1 MKPKTA
7 IILCV
12 VLIVCIGLM
21 LLWRSDLFQAKPA
34 EPDRSIF
41 DPAPS
46 KATDLTITDS
56 KGKVLRFHRTNDDWQ
71 IVQPVK
77 AKADNWRVNEVADA
91 MRLLAGD
98 KIEDL
103 ANKMT
108 GLDSPLYKVKILDD
122 KGRNYEF
129 HVGKQAPRIGSTTT
143 RTYIRIPGG
152 KDYVVAE
159 DFTEKLGRSVR
170 EFRDK
175 TIMDIRS
182 DRVVRVTVSGQE
194 NYELLKRGSEWDFV
208 SPFNAK
214 AIKDKVD
221 GLVRKAASLNANEIV
236 SVPAGGDLGM
246 FGLEK
251 GKEVAVVR
259 LTLKPEELTTTPAT
273 TKAVKKRGKSY
284 EIAFGRKTKDMIYVR
299 RLDKDD
305 VFLVD
310 ASTLDDLQPKM
321 TDLRVKEII
330 DVAKFAVIKI
340 DLELPGGPVAL
351 SKGHA
356 TWQMVK
362 PFAGRAN
369 SSAINDMIDKINSL
383 KAESFRDGVTALAGY
398 GLDPPKSRIAMTL
411 SGQTQRPTLLIGNT
425 TPSGEMTFVKSA
437 SDPAVAILQ
446 SKDLKDLPS
455 KAAEFWDTTLL
466 KLPANSKVTRLVI
479 KRPDDKDTFT
489 VQRDQKDPQEWSMLS
504 PIRTAA
510 DAASINS
517 IIDHLKDLSATEIV
531 FLGEKTK
538 TPREYTKAKGIIVT
552 AVTAASPATTA
563 PAEKIPTLT
572 HVLKIFKIKD
582 DVFAMQPGKEVV
594 VVGKCSSA
602 LYDDMLA
609 ELRGRNVWQIDTEK
623 ITGVKIL
630 AGKETLEI
638 VLKDKEWK
646 YPKDPFVKID
656 TDKVESFLDGIKEG
670 QAERFANYKT
680 KDLSK
685 YRLNKPWFTVELTD
699 QDAKVLRIVVSHI
712 GADNTAN
719 RYAIA
724 GGTDGVFI
732 ISADLAAKM
741 AKKLDDFKKE

>member
-7 IILCV
+7 ITLCV

-34 EPDRSIF
+34 EPDRTIF

-56 KGKVLRFHRTNDDWQ
+56 KGKVLRFHRTNDNWRM
-71 IVQPVK
+71 VQPVK
-77 AKADNWRVNEVADA
+77 AKAQNRRINQLADA
-91 MRLLAGD
+91 VRLLAGD

-103 ANKMT
+103 GNDIT

-122 KGRNYEF
+122 KSRNYEF
-129 HVGKQAPRIGSTTT
+129 HVGKQAPRLGSTTT
-143 RTYIRIPGG
+143 RTYVRIPGG
-152 KDYVVAE
+152 QDYVVAE
-159 DFTEKLGRSVR
+159 DFAQKLGRSVR

-194 NYELLKRGSEWDFV
+194 NYELLKRGDEWDFV

-221 GLVRKAASLNANEIV
+221 SLVRKAANLDANEIA

-259 LTLKPEELTTTPAT
+259 LTLKPEETTPTPAT

-284 EIAFGRKTKDMIYVR
+284 EIAFGRKTKDMIYAR

-321 TDLRVKEII
+321 TDLRVKQII
-330 DVAKFAVIKI
+330 EVEESAVTKI
-340 DLELPGGPVAL
+340 DLELLGGPVAL
-351 SKGHA
+351 SKEDG

-369 SSAINDMIDKINSL
+369 SSAIEDMIDKINSL
-383 KAESFRDGVTALAGY
+383 KADSFLDGVAAPAAR
-398 GLDPPKSRIAMTL
+398 GLDPPKSSIAMTL
-411 SGQTQRPTLLIGNT
+411 TGQTQMLTLLIGNT
-425 TPSGEMTFVKSA
+425 SPTAEMTFVKSM
-437 SDPAVAILQ
+437 SDPAVAVVR
-446 SKDLKDLPS
+446 SKDLKGLPS
-455 KAAEFWDTTLL
+455 KAPEFWNTTLL
-466 KLPANSKVTRLVI
+466 KLPANSKVTRLVM
-479 KRPDDKDTFT
+479 KRPDDTFT
-489 VQRDQKDPQEWSMLS
+489 VQRDEKDQEKWSMLS

-510 DAASINS
+510 DAASIDS

-531 FLGEKTK
+531 FLGEKT
-538 TPREYTKAKGIIVT
+538 PREYSRAKGIIVT
-552 AVTAASPATTA
+552 AVTAATPATTA
-563 PAEKIPTLT
+563 PAEKKPTLT
-572 HVLKIFKIKD
+572 HVLNIFKIKD
-582 DVFAMQPGKEVV
+582 DVFAMQPGRKVV
-594 VVGKCSSA
+594 AVGKCSSA

-609 ELRGRNVWQIDTEK
+609 ELRGRNVWQIDPEK
-623 ITGVKIL
+623 ITGVKVL

-638 VLKDKEWK
+638 VRKDKEWK
-646 YPKDPFVKID
+646 YPKDPYVKID
-656 TDKVESFLDGIKEG
+656 TDKVESFLDSIKEG
-670 QAERFANYKT
+670 KAERFANYRT

-699 QDAKVLRIVVSHI
+699 QAAKVLRIVVSHI
-712 GADNTAN
+712 GSDKTEN

-724 GGTDGVFI
+724 GGTDGVFV
-732 ISADLAAKM
+732 ISAELAGKM
-741 AKKLDDFKKE
+741 AKKLNDFKKE

>member
-34 EPDRSIF
+34 EPDRTIF

-56 KGKVLRFHRTNDDWQ
+56 KGKVLRFHRTNGNWR

-77 AKADNWRVNEVADA
+77 AKAETRRINQLADA
-91 MRLLAGD
+91 VRLLAGD

-103 ANKMT
+103 GNNIT

-122 KGRNYEF
+122 KGQNYEF

-143 RTYIRIPGG
+143 RTYVRIPGG
-152 KDYVVAE
+152 QDYVVAE
-159 DFTEKLGRSVR
+159 DFAEKFGRSVG

-182 DRVVRVTVSGQE
+182 DRVARVTVSGQE
-194 NYELLKRGSEWDFV
+194 NYELLKRGDQWDFV

-214 AIKDKVD
+214 ALKDKVD
-221 GLVRKAASLNANEIV
+221 SLVRKAASLNANEIV
-236 SVPAGGDLGM
+236 SVPAGSDLGM

-259 LTLKPEELTTTPAT
+259 LTLKPEETTTTPAT

-284 EIAFGRKTKDMIYVR
+284 AIAFGRKTKDMIYAR

-305 VFLVD
+305 VFLVN
-310 ASTLDDLQPKM
+310 ASTLNDLQPKM
-321 TDLRVKEII
+321 TDLRVKQII
-330 DVAKFAVIKI
+330 DVQKFAVTKI

-351 SKGHA
+351 SRGHA
-356 TWQMVK
+356 TWRMVK

-411 SGQTQRPTLLIGNT
+411 IGQTQKPTLLIGNT

-437 SDPAVAILQ
+437 SDPVVAILR

-455 KAAEFWDTTLL
+455 KAAEFWNTTLL
-466 KLPANSKVTRLVI
+466 KLPANSKVTRLVM
-479 KRPDDKDTFT
+479 KRPDGTFT
-489 VQRDQKDPQEWSMLS
+489 VLRDEKNPEKWSMLS
-504 PIRTAA
+504 PIPTAA

-517 IIDHLKDLSATEIV
+517 IIDRLKDLSATQIV
-531 FLGEKTK
+531 FLGEKEK
-538 TPREYTKAKGIIVT
+538 TPREYTKAKGITVT
-552 AVTAASPATTA
+552 VVTAASPVTTA
-563 PAEKIPTLT
+563 PAEKKPTLT
-572 HVLKIFKIKD
+572 HVLNVFKIKD
-582 DVFAMQPGKEVV
+582 DVFAMQPGKKVV
-594 VVGKCSSA
+594 VVGKCSST

-623 ITGVKIL
+623 ITGVKVV

-638 VLKDKEWK
+638 VRKDKEWK
-646 YPKDPFVKID
+646 YPKDPYVKID
-656 TDKVESFLDGIKEG
+656 TDKVESFLNDIKEG
-670 QAERFANYKT
+670 KAERFADYKT
-680 KDLSK
+680 RNLSK

-699 QDAKVLRIVVSHI
+699 QAAKVLRIVVSHI
-712 GADNTAN
+712 GADKTEN

-724 GGTDGVFI
+724 SGTDGVFI
-732 ISADLAAKM
+732 ISADLAGKM
-741 AKKLDDFKKE
+741 AKKLNDFKKE